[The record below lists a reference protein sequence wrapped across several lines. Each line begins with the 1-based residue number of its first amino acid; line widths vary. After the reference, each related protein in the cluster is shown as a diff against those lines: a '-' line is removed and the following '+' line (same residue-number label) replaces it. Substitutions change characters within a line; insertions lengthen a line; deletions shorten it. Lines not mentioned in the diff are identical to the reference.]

1 MFLWKKCCVC
11 FVLTLLVF
19 LNAKNNF
26 CLYRLEDFY
35 LYIFIRINI
44 FYCDLLSALTK
55 LMGEFLSYNC
65 IALLDFSVI
74 VSYFTLFIR
83 FYYISDDGYLGSMA
97 CGYRYF

>member
-1 MFLWKKCCVC
+1 MFLWKQCCVC

-26 CLYRLEDFY
+26 RLHRLEGFY

-44 FYCDLLSALTK
+44 FYCDLLSALSK
-55 LMGEFLSYNC
+55 LMGEFLSSNF

-74 VSYFTLFIR
+74 GSYFTLFIR
-83 FYYISDDGYLGSMA
+83 FYYISDEG
-97 CGYRYF
+97 

>member
-1 MFLWKKCCVC
+1 MFLWKHYCV

-26 CLYRLEDFY
+26 RLYRLEDFY

-44 FYCDLLSALTK
+44 FYCDLSALAK
-55 LMGEFLSYNC
+55 LTGEFLSSNF

-74 VSYFTLFIR
+74 GSYFTLFIR
-83 FYYISDDGYLGSMA
+83 FYDISDDG
-97 CGYRYF
+97 